1 MGFDVKRFVSTVSED
16 RKCSLCHLV
25 LDNPVKTPCSHV
37 FCSGCVLPWVVR
49 YRKCPFNC
57 RPLGLCDLDTVA
69 ALRELVLNMKVLCDF
84 SEHGCSEI
92 LKLRDLSHHAH
103 DCEARSM
110 KCHNTVCQCKV
121 SLNEEREVRATE
133 MMSSIV
139 CQNCHSSV
147 SAETDENDESIR
159 AICMKV
165 TEQKQIIDNLK
176 VDIENIKNKF
186 GLRERILVSKITSLT
201 RELQQQAT
209 KLQNQVRNYQSQNE
223 HVPMDKTDDTCEN
236 EVSFA
241 PITYPSDQ
249 ITVVFFTLITN
260 IFHKI
265 ICCCYS

>member
-57 RPLGLCDLDTVA
+57 RPLGLCDLDTVVV
-69 ALRELVLNMKVLCDF
+69 LRDLVLNMKVLCDF

-92 LKLRDLSHHAH
+92 LRLRDLSHHKH
-103 DCEARSM
+103 NCEARPM
-110 KCHNTVCQCKV
+110 KCHNTLCQCTV
-121 SLNEEREVRATE
+121 SLTEPEERDGRVTE
-133 MMSSIV
+133 MMSSNV

-147 SAETDENDESIR
+147 SAEIGENDESIR

-176 VDIENIKNKF
+176 ADIEHIKNKF

-201 RELQQQAT
+201 RELQQQTT
-209 KLQNQVRNYQSQNE
+209 KFQNQVRNYQSQKE
-223 HVPMDKTDDTCEN
+223 HALLDKTDDTCKN
-236 EVSFA
+236 EVSFVL
-241 PITYPSDQ
+241 SQ
-249 ITVVFFTLITN
+249 LGL
-260 IFHKI
+260 
-265 ICCCYS
+265 S